1 MDEVKRAAEFNFDAR
16 SLAST
21 LEGTKSTRQEGLFPC
36 RAVSSQFP
44 SYLWQLEATPLAL
57 PAEVLR
63 PVNIFGQRL
72 RRLQRC
78 PRLPPQPTR
87 ASPFLLPSF
96 LICGGRSRCY
106 PGENSFPLTTGA
118 RRDSGDH
125 GERPH
130 HRGSNLGTPPS
141 NDAGERS
148 YCSEI

>member
-78 PRLPPQPTR
+78 PRPLPQPTR
-87 ASPFLLPSF
+87 ASPSFLPS
-96 LICGGRSRCY
+96 LSAGADLVVI
-106 PGENSFPLTTGA
+106 PGKIPF
-118 RRDSGDH
+118 H
-125 GERPH
+125 
-130 HRGSNLGTPPS
+130 
-141 NDAGERS
+141 
-148 YCSEI
+148 

>member
-63 PVNIFGQRL
+63 PVNIFGQRRL

-78 PRLPPQPTR
+78 PRPLPQPTR
-87 ASPFLLPSF
+87 ASPSFLLPS
-96 LICGGRSRCY
+96 LSAGADLVVI
-106 PGENSFPLTTGA
+106 PGKIPF
-118 RRDSGDH
+118 H
-125 GERPH
+125 
-130 HRGSNLGTPPS
+130 
-141 NDAGERS
+141 
-148 YCSEI
+148 